1 MEVVYNAATPS
12 QLTETRAIHLLTE
25 NTPNG
30 KKVQLL
36 LEELRAE
43 YGFTWE
49 THLIDIDTDE
59 QKKDWFLALNPNG
72 RIPVLLDNTKD
83 APLSVTESSAIL
95 VYLQEQHDKD
105 NIFGFGN
112 SAERSQALQWLF
124 FWHAAS
130 PIRGQLSHFRGLK
143 ESNPYAVNRF
153 RTELL
158 RIYSVLEDH
167 LSGRHRGGAAREYL
181 AGNGVGK
188 YSIADMGTWPHVRGY
203 RMASG
208 FSDEEM
214 SSFPSLLAWIARIA
228 ARPAA
233 QEGISDKY
241 SSGDNP
247 DAVLR
252 SSF

>member
-1 MEVVYNAATPS
+1 MEVIYNAATPS
-12 QLTETRAIHLLTE
+12 QLTETRAVHLLTE

-30 KKVQLL
+30 KKVQVL

-43 YGFTWE
+43 YGFKWE
-49 THLIDIDTDE
+49 THLIDLDTDE

-72 RIPVLLDNTKD
+72 MTPPLH
-83 APLSVTESSAIL
+83 APISVTESSAIL

-105 NIFGFGN
+105 NIFGFST

-124 FWHAAS
+124 FWHAAA
-130 PIRGQLSHFRGLK
+130 PIRGQLSHFRSLK
-143 ESNPYAVNRF
+143 ESHPHALNRL

-167 LSGRHRGGAAREYL
+167 LSGRHRGGVAREYL
-181 AGNGVGK
+181 VGTGTGK
-188 YSIADMGTWPHVRGY
+188 YSIADIGTWPHVRGY
-203 RMASG
+203 RTASG

-214 SSFPSLLAWIARIA
+214 ASFPSLMAWIARIA

-233 QEGISDKY
+233 REGISDKY
-241 SSGDNP
+241 SSADNP

-252 SSF
+252 GA